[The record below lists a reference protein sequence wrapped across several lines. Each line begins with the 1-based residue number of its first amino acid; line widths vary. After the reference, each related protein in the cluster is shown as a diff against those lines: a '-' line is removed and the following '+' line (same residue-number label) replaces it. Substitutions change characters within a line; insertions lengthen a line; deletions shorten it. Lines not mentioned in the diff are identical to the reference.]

1 MNEILKLIYRISINK
16 YYLLYY
22 KCVSFSLIYI
32 NQLMPT
38 KLDRVQVLFQKEL
51 FKKLKVIAKIE
62 RRSLSSMVG
71 SIVEDAINS
80 KKYQSLLSKAKSDDL
95 KSKIDE
101 SKLLINEILKSKS
114 SNQSDIDENSKLK
127 QIEDI
132 LSLISES
139 NKESLEEPM
148 EESVGK
154 EFLLVEEALK
164 PDGLVEELELETNY
178 KINKM
183 NVMLSKINKNKDLN
197 V

>member
-1 MNEILKLIYRISINK
+1 
-16 YYLLYY
+16 
-22 KCVSFSLIYI
+22 
-32 NQLMPT
+32 MPT

-51 FKKLKVIAKIE
+51 FKKLKIIAKIE

-127 QIEDI
+127 QIKDI

-139 NKESLEEPM
+139 NKESLEE
-148 EESVGK
+148 SVG
-154 EFLLVEEALK
+154 EDLLLVEEALK
-164 PDGLVEELELETNY
+164 PDGLIEELELETDY

>member
-1 MNEILKLIYRISINK
+1 
-16 YYLLYY
+16 
-22 KCVSFSLIYI
+22 
-32 NQLMPT
+32 MPT

-51 FKKLKVIAKIE
+51 FKKLKIIAKIE

-71 SIVEDAINS
+71 SMVEDAINS

-95 KSKIDE
+95 KSKIDQ

-139 NKESLEEPM
+139 NKESLEE
-148 EESVGK
+148 SVEQPVG
-154 EFLLVEEALK
+154 EDLLLVEEALK
-164 PDGLVEELELETNY
+164 PDGLIEELELETDY

>member
-1 MNEILKLIYRISINK
+1 
-16 YYLLYY
+16 
-22 KCVSFSLIYI
+22 
-32 NQLMPT
+32 MPT

-51 FKKLKVIAKIE
+51 FKKLKIIAKIE

-148 EESVGK
+148 EESVG
-154 EFLLVEEALK
+154 EDLLLVEEALK
-164 PDGLVEELELETNY
+164 PDGFIEELELETDY

-183 NVMLSKINKNKDLN
+183 NVMLSKMYKNKDLN
-197 V
+197 I

>member
-1 MNEILKLIYRISINK
+1 M
-16 YYLLYY
+16 LYY
-22 KCVSFSLIYI
+22 KCVSFSVIYI

-95 KSKIDE
+95 KSKIDQ

-139 NKESLEEPM
+139 NKESLEESL

-154 EFLLVEEALK
+154 DLLLVEEALK
-164 PDGLVEELELETNY
+164 PDGLIEELELETDY